1 MKKLLFLFV
10 ILILSSCIKSK
21 NLVEDNFGKKTLI
34 ADSAMVVS
42 ARAEA
47 SNIGLE
53 VLKNGGNA
61 FDAM

>member
-10 ILILSSCIKSK
+10 ILILSSCIESK
-21 NLVEDNFGKKTLI
+21 NLVEDNFGEKTVI